1 MSFLATL
8 NSFFLANEVAV
19 VAVVAASLILFQ
31 LVLLASTIL
40 SETAVSTDS
49 VQAVPVADSH
59 FDGDE
64 DMETAI
70 SENVFEAWAKYP
82 YMPYMF

>member
-1 MSFLATL
+1 MGFLANL
-8 NSFFLANEVAV
+8 NSFFLANEVAIV
-19 VAVVAASLILFQ
+19 TVVAASLVLFQ

-49 VQAVPVADSH
+49 VQAVPVADGNV
-59 FDGDE
+59 DENE
-64 DMETAI
+64 DMETAV